1 MRDSRPPTFLSE
13 AEMGQSLSSGW
24 SDPKLQLWITVE
36 VRNISLA
43 SLSPALQEPPMRKKP
58 RPPSPRRPP
67 VTILSSD
74 LLHRPNPTA
83 EVAQLF
89 PLEAI
94 IKVKNYF
101 YYNPALLTQS
111 FLKNSPFALIFS
123 MP

>member
-1 MRDSRPPTFLSE
+1 MRDLRRPTLLSE
-13 AEMGQSLSSGW
+13 AEMGQSLRSGR
-24 SDPKLQLWITVE
+24 SDPKLRLVE
-36 VRNISLA
+36 VRDISLT
-43 SLSPALQEPPMRKKP
+43 SLSTALQEPPGRKKP
-58 RPPSPRRPP
+58 KAAEPS
-67 VTILSSD
+67 LSSRHHPQ
-74 LLHRPNPTA
+74 HRSSPNPTA

-111 FLKNSPFALIFS
+111 FLKNYPFALIFS